1 MAPRKRVTGFPGID
15 ERRALMEQLKEIH
28 KAVDTYKRLDDPDA
42 VEEQQQKKD
51 VKTRLEAQQ
60 KRQAQAQD
68 QTQPQLIVGGG
79 AGNMT

>member
-1 MAPRKRVTGFPGID
+1 MEHANGEYERKRILY
-15 ERRALMEQLKEIH
+15 ALDIH
-28 KAVDTYKRLDDPDA
+28 KAVDTYKRLDDPNA

-60 KRQAQAQD
+60 KRQ
-68 QTQPQLIVGGG
+68 TQLQLIVGGS

>member
-28 KAVDTYKRLDDPDA
+28 KAVDTYKRLDDPNA
-42 VEEQQQKKD
+42 VEEEQQKD
-51 VKTRLEAQQ
+51 VKTRLETQQ
-60 KRQAQAQD
+60 KRQAQAQN
-68 QTQPQLIVGGG
+68 QTQPQLIVGGR